1 METPPDWTREKLL
14 GLARAFQEAR
24 LLLTGAE
31 LDLFTR
37 LADKPR
43 TARDLAPELQ
53 ADLRALTILLD
64 ALSAMGLLE
73 KREGAYQTESSARQ
87 LLTSDGANSVL
98 PMLLHSAHLWERWG
112 ELTGKVAPPQADGR
126 SEEDR
131 LRSFIGAMHVA
142 GAPLAARL
150 VKLIQPGEARHL
162 LDVGGGSGTYTLAFL
177 EACPWMRATLF
188 DRPAVVAMARERMEQ
203 EGMLDRVDLV
213 AGDYNRDP
221 LPTGHDLVFISAIIH
236 QNTPAQN
243 IELYLK
249 AFEALDPGG
258 RIVIRDHVLREDRI
272 RPRSGALFAVNMLA
286 ADNGGNSYT
295 FEEIRSGLSQAGFE
309 RIRIVHRDT
318 GMDGLVEGFRPD

>member
-162 LDVGGGSGTYTLAFL
+162 LDVGGGAGTYTLAFL

-188 DRPAVVAMARERMEQ
+188 DRPAVVGMARDSP
-203 EGMLDRVDLV
+203 EGSRLR
-213 AGDYNRDP
+213 
-221 LPTGHDLVFISAIIH
+221 GH
-236 QNTPAQN
+236 PW
-243 IELYLK
+243 
-249 AFEALDPGG
+249 PG
-258 RIVIRDHVLREDRI
+258 R
-272 RPRSGALFAVNMLA
+272 
-286 ADNGGNSYT
+286 
-295 FEEIRSGLSQAGFE
+295 
-309 RIRIVHRDT
+309 
-318 GMDGLVEGFRPD
+318 

>member
-1 METPPDWTREKLL
+1 MQTPPEWTRERLL

-37 LADKPR
+37 LAHKPR
-43 TARDLAPELQ
+43 TARDLAPELE

-64 ALSAMGLLE
+64 ALTAMGLLE
-73 KREGAYQTESSARQ
+73 KQDGAYRTEASARE
-87 LLTSDGANSVL
+87 LLRSDGTGSVL
-98 PMLLHSAHLWERWG
+98 PMVLHSAHLWERWG

-150 VKLIQPGEARHL
+150 VQLIQPGEARRL
-162 LDVGGGSGTYTLAFL
+162 LDVGGASGTYTLAFL
-177 EACPWMRATLF
+177 AVCPQMRATLF
-188 DRPAVVAMARERMEQ
+188 DRPAVVEMARERLEQ
-203 EGMLDRVDLV
+203 EGALDRVDLV

-221 LPTGHDLVFISAIIH
+221 LPTGHDLVFISAILH

-243 IELYLK
+243 TELYLK
-249 AFEALDPGG
+249 AFEALEPGG

-272 RPRSGALFAVNMLA
+272 RPRHGALFAVNMLT

-295 FEEIRSGLSQAGFE
+295 FEEIRSGLARAGFE
-309 RIRIVHRDT
+309 RIRVVHRDT
-318 GMDGLVEGFRPD
+318 GMDGLVEAFRPG